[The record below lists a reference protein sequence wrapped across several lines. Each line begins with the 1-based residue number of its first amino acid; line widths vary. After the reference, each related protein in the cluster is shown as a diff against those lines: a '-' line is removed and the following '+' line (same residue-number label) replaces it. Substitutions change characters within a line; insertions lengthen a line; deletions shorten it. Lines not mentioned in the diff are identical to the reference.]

1 MQARRWAGRMVS
13 PSDVRGVRVVRVVA
27 VLAGMAAL
35 VAYLLPN
42 LLAPAAHWPLWD
54 VRVYW
59 WGGRQAAAGRAL
71 YAQGA
76 PFSFTYPPFAALL
89 FGVFAGSPAGVLKAV
104 LTAGSL
110 AALPVC
116 AGCRWARPGC
126 SGARKPSSRSRRRRC

>member
-1 MQARRWAGRMVS
+1 MVS

-27 VLAGMAAL
+27 VLAGTAAL

-89 FGVFAGSPAGVLKAV
+89 FGVFAGAVTGRGRGAAAPGNRLRGLGGGAADLAGGLH
-104 LTAGSL
+104 
-110 AALPVC
+110 AA
-116 AGCRWARPGC
+116 PG
-126 SGARKPSSRSRRRRC
+126 